1 MKPLG
6 LLKDCVSYNQV
17 LVCYASNGKL
27 RECGAL
33 VHQMI
38 SQNLSPNEG
47 TFKVLFTV
55 LKKGGFPIEAVA
67 QLESSYRDGKP
78 YAQEAAITALYSMV
92 SMHALAL
99 ESAQAFTEPG
109 AALDSFAYNVA
120 IYCYGSAG
128 DVDKALHVYMKILDE
143 EVEPDIGEI
152 ESSESLFK
160 AIINDYKMANRGDLA
175 ELVSQEMRLTLN
187 KEECS
192 ETETETE
199 TEDESDEVF
208 LGTSHFK

>member
-1 MKPLG
+1 MP
-6 LLKDCVSYNQV
+6 
-17 LVCYASNGKL
+17 
-27 RECGAL
+27 
-33 VHQMI
+33 MI
-38 SQNLSPNEG
+38 DEVG
-47 TFKVLFTV
+47 FT
-55 LKKGGFPIEAVA
+55 IEAVS

-92 SMHALAL
+92 GMHALAL

-128 DVDKALHVYMKILDE
+128 DVDKALHVYMKVLDE
-143 EVEPDIGEI
+143 EVDPDIVTHINLVNCYGKAGLVEGVKRMYSQLKYGEI
-152 ESSESLFK
+152 EPSESLFK
-160 AIINDYKMANRGDLA
+160 AIINAYKMANRRDLA

-192 ETETETE
+192 ETETEEWSE
-199 TEDESDEVF
+199 TEDESNEAF
-208 LGTSHFK
+208 LGP